1 MHSRPVRQRTAR
13 AAGAA
18 CGLLRLR
25 AACGSHSL
33 EPCHHS
39 QMASA
44 ASKEPAGGGIL
55 DAPGAEFVPTDEDF
69 AIEFEAPLVR
79 WPEACAPPPFH
90 RWEEVY
96 PYLGPVRRFRKAL
109 LAEVMGK
116 DSACR
121 WVEWPETGLYKPDDP
136 AAADEGAAQADWR
149 VIPLVYTFPANDPA
163 ATVWV
168 ERECSRLPLATRL
181 LRAIPG
187 IRTALFSR
195 LGPGTRL
202 AAHRGWASLANHVL
216 RCHLALS
223 VPGPRTCGVMVE
235 GKVQWHEEGKIIVFD
250 DSKAHSA
257 FNNHETESRTVLI
270 FDIARPEGLGEG
282 EATGGETHELQE
294 FIKAFMSGR
303 A

>member
-1 MHSRPVRQRTAR
+1 LHRSATRAAR
-13 AAGAA
+13 AA
-18 CGLLRLR
+18 CGHLRLR
-25 AACGSHSL
+25 AACGNPFGKPL
-33 EPCHHS
+33 RPLR
-39 QMASA
+39 MASA
-44 ASKEPAGGGIL
+44 AGKEPAWGGIL
-55 DAPGAEFVPTDEDF
+55 DAPVEEFVPKDEDF

-79 WPEACAPPPFH
+79 WPAASPLPPFH

-96 PYLGPVRRFRKAL
+96 PFLGPVRRFRKAL
-109 LAEVMGK
+109 LSEVMGEEPTR
-116 DSACR
+116 R

-136 AAADEGAAQADWR
+136 SAAEEGAAEADWR
-149 VIPLVYTFPANDPA
+149 VIPLVYTFPANDPS

-187 IRTALFSR
+187 VRTALFSR

-202 AAHRGWASLANHVL
+202 APHRGWASLANHVL

-223 VPGPRTCGVMVE
+223 VPGPRTCGVVVD
-235 GKVQWHEEGKIIVFD
+235 GVVQWHEEGKIIVFD
-250 DSKAHSA
+250 DSKAHFA
-257 FNNHETESRTVLI
+257 FNNHDTDARTVLI

-282 EATGGETHELQE
+282 EATGGETRELQE